1 MENMIKI
8 EELAMR
14 IDSSVQTIN
23 NWYKW
28 KRDNPDNELA
38 SILPDYIQYGNRQT
52 RFWKVEDIWKFIEFK
67 TAIVH
72 GRNGVMGQSRPN
84 RKRGKNNVKKKSVR
98 CE

>member
-1 MENMIKI
+1 MSNRIKI

-28 KRDNPDNELA
+28 KRDNPDHELA
-38 SILPDYIQYGNRQT
+38 TLLPDYIQEGARQT
-52 RFWKVEDIWKFIEFK
+52 RYWDTKDIWKFIEFK

-72 GRNGVMGQSRPN
+72 GRNGIMGLY
-84 RKRGKNNVKKKSVR
+84 RGGKKKGAKKK
-98 CE
+98 

>member
-1 MENMIKI
+1 MEGYIKI

-28 KRDNPDNELA
+28 KRENPDNESA
-38 SILPDYIQYGNRQT
+38 SLLPEYIQEGNRQT
-52 RFWKVEDIWKFIEFK
+52 RYWNTSDIWKFIEFK

-72 GRNGVMGQSRPN
+72 GRNGIMGQSR
-84 RKRGKNNVKKKSVR
+84 RRDK
-98 CE
+98 

>member
-23 NWYKW
+23 NWYKF
-28 KRDNPDNELA
+28 KREHPEYEICSL
-38 SILPDYIQYGNRQT
+38 LPDYVQEGNRQT
-52 RFWKVEDIWKFIEFK
+52 RYWNTKDIWKFIEFK

-72 GRNGVMGQSRPN
+72 GRNGVMGQSRP
-84 RKRGKNNVKKKSVR
+84 KKGVKDV
-98 CE
+98 EN

>member
-1 MENMIKI
+1 MEGYIKI

-28 KRDNPDNELA
+28 KRENPEHELA
-38 SILPDYIQYGNRQT
+38 SLLPDYTQEGNRQT
-52 RFWKVEDIWKFIEFK
+52 RFWNVKDIWKLVEFK

-72 GRNGVMGQSRPN
+72 GRNGIMGQSR
-84 RKRGKNNVKKKSVR
+84 RKGDK
-98 CE
+98 

>member
-1 MENMIKI
+1 MGRIKI

-28 KRDNPDNELA
+28 KRENPDDALA
-38 SILPDYIQYGNRQT
+38 QTLPEYTQEGNRQT
-52 RFWKVEDIWKFIEFK
+52 RFWNTEDIWKFIEFK

-72 GRNGVMGQSRPN
+72 GRNGVMGQSRK
-84 RKRGKNNVKKKSVR
+84 RK
-98 CE
+98 EL